1 MPPYIEV
8 DSHHNDEC
16 TLLLQKSSTDD
27 IKNNNNFPSPLFHD
41 VLSTQPITSRL
52 DRRQS
57 DPGFTGLSSVK
68 EDPMKKPLIDSRV
81 GEVSR
86 IQEIIGPESA
96 YVRIPSVNNNNSTTS
111 NNSIT
116 AATNTTPNI
125 TPKPRIVYKNGIPQ
139 KPKSQQSEEKKKK
152 DLPSLEVQIY
162 RTAKSI
168 TKKTWKA
175 LKSISK
181 KCKSTLKKAKK
192 NKNAV

>member
-8 DSHHNDEC
+8 DSHNNDEC
-16 TLLLQKSSTDD
+16 TFLQRSSADD
-27 IKNNNNFPSPLFHD
+27 TNKNNNFPSPLYDD
-41 VLSTQPITSRL
+41 VLSTPPTTTSRL

-57 DPGFTGLSSVK
+57 DPGFTGLSSVQ
-68 EDPMKKPLIDSRV
+68 EDPMKKPLLDSRV

-96 YVRIPSVNNNNSTTS
+96 YVNNNSTTS
-111 NNSIT
+111 NNKLSST
-116 AATNTTPNI
+116 TTNTTTNT

-139 KPKSQQSEEKKKK
+139 KPISTKGEKKK

-162 RTAKSI
+162 RTTKSI
-168 TKKTWKA
+168 CKKGVKA

-181 KCKSTLKKAKK
+181 RCKVSTRKNVKK

>member
-16 TLLLQKSSTDD
+16 TLLQKSSTDN
-27 IKNNNNFPSPLFHD
+27 INKNNNFPSPLFHD
-41 VLSTQPITSRL
+41 DVLSTPPPTTSRL

-57 DPGFTGLSSVK
+57 DPGFTGLSSVQ
-68 EDPMKKPLIDSRV
+68 EDPMKKPLLDSRV

-96 YVRIPSVNNNNSTTS
+96 YVRTSSISVNNNNST
-111 NNSIT
+111 NNNVT
-116 AATNTTPNI
+116 ATNNTTNT

-139 KPKSQQSEEKKKK
+139 KPKSQQSEEKKK

-162 RTAKSI
+162 RTTKSVC
-168 TKKTWKA
+168 KKGVKA

-181 KCKSTLKKAKK
+181 KCKLSTLKNSKK
-192 NKNAV
+192 NKNTV

>member
-8 DSHHNDEC
+8 DSHHNDEY
-16 TLLLQKSSTDD
+16 TLLQKSNADD

-41 VLSTQPITSRL
+41 DVLSTPPITSRL

-57 DPGFTGLSSVK
+57 DPGFTGQSSVK
-68 EDPMKKPLIDSRV
+68 EDPMKKPLLDSRV

-96 YVRIPSVNNNNSTTS
+96 YVRIPSVNNNNSTANKLS
-111 NNSIT
+111 ST
-116 AATNTTPNI
+116 ATTNTATNT

-139 KPKSQQSEEKKKK
+139 KPKSQQSEEKKK

-162 RTAKSI
+162 RT
-168 TKKTWKA
+168 TKKGCKKVYKT

-181 KCKSTLKKAKK
+181 KCKLSTFKSSKK

>member
-16 TLLLQKSSTDD
+16 TLLQRSSADD
-27 IKNNNNFPSPLFHD
+27 TNKNNNLTSPLFHD
-41 VLSTQPITSRL
+41 ADDELSTPPTTSRL

-57 DPGFTGLSSVK
+57 DPGFTGLSSVQV
-68 EDPMKKPLIDSRV
+68 DPMKKPLLDSRV

-96 YVRIPSVNNNNSTTS
+96 YYVRMSSVNNNNYTTS
-111 NNSIT
+111 NKLSST
-116 AATNTTPNI
+116 AATTNT

-139 KPKSQQSEEKKKK
+139 KKPQNDTTKKK
-152 DLPSLEVQIY
+152 DLLEVQIF
-162 RTAKSI
+162 RT
-168 TKKTWKA
+168 TKKGCKKVYKI

-181 KCKSTLKKAKK
+181 KCKLSTRKNSKK